1 MSNIKKSLYR
11 PNIWC
16 MENMNEIS
24 KCCKDVMKKETET
37 PCNTFSFMYYN
48 KKGDYLILGG
58 FNIIGNCVK
67 LKNDVHPLVRFL
79 IRNKFISDEKKGKCS
94 ICDGSNIDYL
104 DTDFFTNREWV
115 TRRGF
120 IILTQFCVDYIFSHF
135 DDINT
140 IYDIDSILHTYF
152 VKYGDIYL
160 SETTIYEEGTDDII
174 LEDEPEE
181 ENEEEKKD
189 FFKSLKEK
197 ILRVKKNVYKYN

>member
-11 PNIWC
+11 PNIWRL
-16 MENMNEIS
+16 ETMNEII
-24 KCCKDVMKKETET
+24 KYCKDIIKKEKETEKT
-37 PCNTFSFMYYN
+37 CNTFSFMRYN
-48 KKGDYLILGG
+48 KKGDCFILGG

-67 LKNDVHPLVRFL
+67 LKDDVHPLVRYL
-79 IRNKFISDEKKGKCS
+79 IRDNEDTSDEKKEKCF
-94 ICDGSNIDYL
+94 ICDGTNINYL

-120 IILTQFCVDYIFSHF
+120 IILTQFCVDHIFSEYS
-135 DDINT
+135 DINT

-174 LEDEPEE
+174 LGDEPEE
-181 ENEEEKKD
+181 EIEEEKKC
-189 FFKSLKEK
+189 FLKTIEEK
-197 ILRVKKNVYKYN
+197 ILRVK

>member
-1 MSNIKKSLYR
+1 MGNIKESLYR

-16 MENMNEIS
+16 IETMNEIS
-24 KCCKDVMKKETET
+24 KYCKDIIKKEKET
-37 PCNTFSFMYYN
+37 KNPCNTFSSMYYN

-67 LKNDVHPLVRFL
+67 LKDDVYPLVRFL
-79 IRNKFISDEKKGKCS
+79 IRNKFISDEKKGKCFIS
-94 ICDGSNIDYL
+94 GGANIEYL
-104 DTDFFTNREWV
+104 DTDFFTKREWV

-120 IILTQFCVDYIFSHF
+120 IILTQFCVDYIISENSDINSI
-135 DDINT
+135 DDI
-140 IYDIDSILHTYF
+140 DLILHTNF
-152 VKYGDIYL
+152 VKYGEIYL

-189 FFKSLKEK
+189 FFKSLKER
-197 ILRVKKNVYKYN
+197 ILRVK